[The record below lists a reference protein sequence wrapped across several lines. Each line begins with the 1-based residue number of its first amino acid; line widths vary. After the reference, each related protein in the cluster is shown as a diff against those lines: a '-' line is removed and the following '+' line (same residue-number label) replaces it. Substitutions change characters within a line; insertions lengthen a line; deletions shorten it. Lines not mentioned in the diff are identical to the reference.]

1 MSANEFAKYFERKLL
16 YNLHYSSSIW
26 AKYRNRV
33 LIFLFG
39 ADFELPIQLQ
49 WKFAVDLHQTVPE
62 EENSEGSK

>member
-33 LIFLFG
+33 LICLFG

-62 EENSEGSK
+62 EENSEESK

>member
-1 MSANEFAKYFERKLL
+1 MSLQNILRE
-16 YNLHYSSSIW
+16 SCSTICITICGSSIW